1 MEARNYK
8 LTTFCIY
15 KTNESGAIM
24 INCKNGAII
33 YIDTN
38 LPELLGYIEC
48 GFQYIEENEMQKLL
62 VEKGFFID
70 CTIDEQ
76 REAQIAYNEFYKDV
90 TDIHQYLGLTIDLK
104 NESNIDIAIN
114 EISQTGITITRKD
127 TNKYSRHFF
136 GNYKTN
142 KNMYTKANI
151 Y

>member
-48 GFQYIEENEMQKLL
+48 GFQYIDAFSELAMKVQK
-62 VEKGFFID
+62 
-70 CTIDEQ
+70 
-76 REAQIAYNEFYKDV
+76 
-90 TDIHQYLGLTIDLK
+90 
-104 NESNIDIAIN
+104 
-114 EISQTGITITRKD
+114 
-127 TNKYSRHFF
+127 
-136 GNYKTN
+136 
-142 KNMYTKANI
+142 
-151 Y
+151 